1 MSKKILRFK
10 KLFFLLSSLFFL
22 YNARAK
28 EKTGLKSLAFSE
40 KEEGKLDLSKENV
53 SLQKNYKAKA
63 DFTGI
68 TAAIDFKS
76 QPFYLLEDNW
86 SVSSPD
92 HIFFP
97 PYYAPVFQVKM
108 NFKEISRLSNRYSSS
123 KNEKRGADFIF
134 PLTFQWGNLNLNG
147 AFSQINSPFLKSPAN
162 GCYTFSP
169 FPQSL
174 SASKASPSSNTKAL
188 AQFCSLDFSKKIEF
202 NPIRLESGQ
211 ISGLTS
217 GLESGR
223 TNSLTNRQTREKT
236 SRLTS
241 SLANG
246 QTSSLTSELTSEQT
260 SGLTSGL
267 TSGQTKRIDNQLIEK
282 ELQKDVGKAKE
293 KLKPASRIA
302 PVLSWQASFFSDIEE
317 NYAFNSNFSI
327 FAGQVKSGLS
337 FSGFSYTISNQKASW
352 FSQYQFFPPQRRFFM
367 SSDLSFSSPFFNSK
381 NTLNSYQ
388 KSAFLDKLP
397 GLSFKSEN
405 EISFPKIAFAFKN
418 ITQKS
423 VIQKDE
429 GYFYTDFFFGFFT
442 SGESYFFTPKG
453 KVISPERDFFISP
466 QFNLLLPSY
475 KTKTKISFFALL
487 QEKAQN
493 EHFVTSPDGWE
504 DSKAG
509 TSEEGDDI
517 FLGESFGAENKEN
530 ETKPED
536 SDNSDD
542 SDNSEELLLQNSGGT
557 SSSKNLK
564 ISFGCENKNSKFLF
578 KFSFLA
584 KNIFLTEKEP
594 LFLWEKAEISANS
607 STAQLFYP
615 YFKGSLS
622 FSGKKLW
629 KEDEKSQL
637 KYKASLSALPDRK
650 KEICLSG
657 SVDFKSQ
664 GENFELSAIKAGIS
678 WNHAFTNFKINLT
691 GNLKIV
697 F

>member
-1 MSKKILRFK
+1 
-10 KLFFLLSSLFFL
+10 
-22 YNARAK
+22 
-28 EKTGLKSLAFSE
+28 
-40 KEEGKLDLSKENV
+40 
-53 SLQKNYKAKA
+53 
-63 DFTGI
+63 
-68 TAAIDFKS
+68 
-76 QPFYLLEDNW
+76 
-86 SVSSPD
+86 
-92 HIFFP
+92 
-97 PYYAPVFQVKM
+97 M
-108 NFKEISRLSNRYSSS
+108 NFKEICRLSNRYSSS
-123 KNEKRGADFIF
+123 KNEKTGPDFIL
-134 PLTFQWGNLNLNG
+134 PLTFQWGILNLNG

-202 NPIRLESGQ
+202 NPSRLESGHTNR
-211 ISGLTS
+211 IT
-217 GLESGR
+217 SGR
-223 TNSLTNRQTREKT
+223 TSSLTNRQTREKT

-241 SLANG
+241 SPANG
-246 QTSSLTSELTSEQT
+246 QTSSLTSGQISELTRNLT
-260 SGLTSGL
+260 SGQTSGL

-282 ELQKDVGKAKE
+282 ELQKDVGKAK
-293 KLKPASRIA
+293 KSLNPASRIA

-337 FSGFSYTISNQKASW
+337 FSGFYYTISNQKASW

-388 KSAFLDKLP
+388 KSAFLDKMP

-405 EISFPKIAFAFKN
+405 EISFPKIAFTFKNITQKSISQKNGAQINVTQKSDTQEN

-423 VIQKDE
+423 VIQKNE

-493 EHFVTSPDGWE
+493 EYFVTSPAGWE
-504 DSKAG
+504 NSKAG

-517 FLGESFGAENKEN
+517 LLGESFGAENKEN

-536 SDNSDD
+536 SDD
-542 SDNSEELLLQNSGGT
+542 SEDPDNSEELLLQNGGGT
-557 SSSKNLK
+557 SNSKNLK
-564 ISFGCENKNSKFLF
+564 ISFGCENKNAKFLF

-584 KNIFLTEKEP
+584 KNILLTEKEP

-615 YFKGSLS
+615 YFKGGLS

-664 GENFELSAIKAGIS
+664 GENFELSAIRAGIS
-678 WNHAFTNFKINLT
+678 WNHTFTNCKINLT